1 MTEYNLPQVMLTIA
15 LRNTARPTRRMAP
28 RTMPGMIPRL
38 AARIVPRLPQFLLGL
53 SLCLMVGATAQASE
67 RWDSQLTS
75 FAKKIAAVSGPAT
88 ATLDMRNLSS
98 LPAEQ
103 ASSLRRTLE
112 SQLRAAGVQLRPEH
126 EASVGIRVTLSTN
139 RRGWLWIAE
148 IQQGAEIR
156 VTMLEVSEERAA
168 ATGAGTKAMTLQSS
182 LLFSTSDILLDV
194 QPLGTPQPTLAA
206 LTTRSALLYE
216 QQGGRWKL
224 LRELPLPLQV
234 SLPRDPRG
242 RIVPASDHPF
252 DLFFPG
258 GNCAAAQD
266 RAISDR
272 PTGDRAGAPAN
283 AIALSCIASDDPWP
297 LGGQSAVYNPAR
309 NYFTG
314 VLLPGIGRAM
324 APFYSAAPISQAK
337 YTLWIFA
344 GVDGR
349 VSSFDGAN
357 ERRFSGAAR
366 AWGSDLAALHSGC
379 GSGTQ
384 LLATESGAGTPSD
397 SLQAFEIADREPL
410 AASAPLKFNGSI
422 TALWSTLG
430 AKTATAVV
438 HTAQGGYDAYSVSL
452 ACGE

>member
-1 MTEYNLPQVMLTIA
+1 
-15 LRNTARPTRRMAP
+15 
-28 RTMPGMIPRL
+28 MPGMIPRL
-38 AARIVPRLPQFLLGL
+38 AARIVPRLRQLLLGL

-67 RWDSQLTS
+67 CWDSQLTS

-103 ASSLRRTLE
+103 ATSMRRTLE
-112 SQLRAAGVQLRPEH
+112 SQLRAAGVQLRSEH

-148 IQQGAEIR
+148 IQQGTEIR
-156 VTMLEVSEERAA
+156 VTMLEVSEPRAA
-168 ATGAGTKAMTLQSS
+168 ATGAGTQAMTLQSS

-438 HTAQGGYDAYSVSL
+438 HMAQGGYDAYSVSL

>member
-1 MTEYNLPQVMLTIA
+1 
-15 LRNTARPTRRMAP
+15 
-28 RTMPGMIPRL
+28 MPGMIPRL
-38 AARIVPRLPQFLLGL
+38 AARIVPRLRQFLLGL
-53 SLCLMVGATAQASE
+53 FLCLMAGATAQASE

-148 IQQGAEIR
+148 IQQGTEIR
-156 VTMLEVSEERAA
+156 VTMLEVSEERASA
-168 ATGAGTKAMTLQSS
+168 AGAGTQAMTLQSS

-422 TALWSTLG
+422 TALWSTPG

-438 HTAQGGYDAYSVSL
+438 HMAQGGYDAYSVSL

>member
-1 MTEYNLPQVMLTIA
+1 
-15 LRNTARPTRRMAP
+15 
-28 RTMPGMIPRL
+28 MPGMIPRL
-38 AARIVPRLPQFLLGL
+38 AARIVPRLRQFLLGL

-88 ATLDMRNLSS
+88 ATLDIRNLSS

-148 IQQGAEIR
+148 IQQGTEIR
-156 VTMLEVSEERAA
+156 VTMLEMSEERAA
-168 ATGAGTKAMTLQSS
+168 AAGAGTKAMTLQSS

-272 PTGDRAGAPAN
+272 PTGDRSGAPAN

-297 LGGQSAVYNPAR
+297 LGGQSAFYNPAR

-357 ERRFSGAAR
+357 ERRFGGAAR

-438 HTAQGGYDAYSVSL
+438 HMAQGGYDAYSVSL
-452 ACGE
+452 SCGE

>member
-1 MTEYNLPQVMLTIA
+1 
-15 LRNTARPTRRMAP
+15 
-28 RTMPGMIPRL
+28 MPGMIPRL
-38 AARIVPRLPQFLLGL
+38 AARIVPRLRQLLLGL

-88 ATLDMRNLSS
+88 ATLDIRNLSS

-103 ASSLRRTLE
+103 ATSMRRTLE
-112 SQLRAAGVQLRPEH
+112 SQLRAAGVQLRSEH

-148 IQQGAEIR
+148 IQQGTEIR
-156 VTMLEVSEERAA
+156 VTMLEMSEERAA
-168 ATGAGTKAMTLQSS
+168 AAGAGTKAMTLQSS

-438 HTAQGGYDAYSVSL
+438 HMAQGGYDAYSVSL

>member
-1 MTEYNLPQVMLTIA
+1 
-15 LRNTARPTRRMAP
+15 
-28 RTMPGMIPRL
+28 MPGMIPRL
-38 AARIVPRLPQFLLGL
+38 AARIVPRLRQFLLGL

-148 IQQGAEIR
+148 IQQGTEIR
-156 VTMLEVSEERAA
+156 VTMLEVSEPRAA
-168 ATGAGTKAMTLQSS
+168 ATGAGTQAMTLQSS